1 MGRLSALSAPSR
13 SLWVQLRQCCPSIAH
28 TQSSAW
34 PCMGTNVILIPS
46 RYRVTPPPLV
56 PNHLLPSPSTPMAK
70 TYSLARPSLRVKV
83 CLGSRV
89 VRSTSCTPT
98 EVPTQRLLAARSTAR
113 ERTNTSS
120 PTPKDSTTRY
130 GNALASAGFTA
141 SRPPGSAEPQPPLSK
156 AASSATVQLIPRI
169 EITAEFLNRP
179 RHRRYLFPRADLDKR
194 ASCPCRG

>member
-1 MGRLSALSAPSR
+1 MGK
-13 SLWVQLRQCCPSIAH
+13 
-28 TQSSAW
+28 
-34 PCMGTNVILIPS
+34 NVFHCPS

-89 VRSTSCTPT
+89 VRSPSCTPT

-120 PTPKDSTTRY
+120 PTPKNSTTQKD
-130 GNALASAGFTA
+130 NTHTSAGFSA
-141 SRPPGSAEPQPPLSK
+141 SRPPGAAEPQPPLSK
-156 AASSATVQLIPRI
+156 AASSAAVQRILRI
-169 EITAEFLNRP
+169 EITAGFLNRP
-179 RHRRYLFPRADLDKR
+179 RHRRYLFRRAVLDKR
-194 ASCPCRG
+194 AACPCRG